1 MGVLWT
7 KETISNS
14 GTTGAIATTNITS
27 YAYFGISDDA
37 SNGFAANTHYPIP
50 FMTMDAENAE
60 DIVGFGTGTDPATS
74 YTTADGAATDA
85 SNLISMIWYVPDN
98 IEIDAIY
105 SIEGSDNATGDTTRM
120 HLMSYDF
127 TSGSTSALT
136 NGTLLGHNS
145 DVTNA
150 GSEQAYLSTWTIDSS
165 SVVSGKV
172 ILAFFEQD
180 GINGDFSVSVT
191 VKYHLS

>member
-1 MGVLWT
+1 MGISWT

-14 GTTGAIATTNITS
+14 GTSGAIATTNITS
-27 YAYFGISDDA
+27 YAYFGISDEETN
-37 SNGFAANTHYPIP
+37 SYSANTHYPIP
-50 FMTMDAENAE
+50 FMTMDSGVAE
-60 DIVGFGTGTDPATS
+60 DISFGTGTDPATS
-74 YTTADGAATDA
+74 FTTADGATTDA
-85 SNLISMIWYVPDN
+85 SNLVPMIWYVPDN

-105 SIEGSDNATGDTTRM
+105 SIEGSDHATGDTTRM

-180 GINGDFSVSVT
+180 GTNGDFSVSVT

>member
-1 MGVLWT
+1 MGISWT

-14 GTTGAIATTNITS
+14 GTSGATATTNITS
-27 YAYFGISDDA
+27 YAYFGITDEETNSY
-37 SNGFAANTHYPIP
+37 SANTHYPIP
-50 FMTMDAENAE
+50 FMTMDTGVAE
-60 DIVGFGTGTDPATS
+60 DISFGTGTDPATS
-74 YTTADGAATDA
+74 FTTADGNATDA
-85 SNLISMIWYVPDN
+85 SNLVPMIWYVPDN

-105 SIEGSDNATGDTTRM
+105 SIEGSDHATGDTTRM

-165 SVVSGKV
+165 SVVSGKF
-172 ILAFFEQD
+172 L
-180 GINGDFSVSVT
+180 NN
-191 VKYHLS
+191 K

>member
-1 MGVLWT
+1 
-7 KETISNS
+7 
-14 GTTGAIATTNITS
+14 
-27 YAYFGISDDA
+27 
-37 SNGFAANTHYPIP
+37 
-50 FMTMDAENAE
+50 
-60 DIVGFGTGTDPATS
+60 
-74 YTTADGAATDA
+74 
-85 SNLISMIWYVPDN
+85 
-98 IEIDAIY
+98 
-105 SIEGSDNATGDTTRM
+105 
-120 HLMSYDF
+120 MSYDF

-180 GINGDFSVSVT
+180 STNGDFSVSVT

>member
-1 MGVLWT
+1 MGISWT

-14 GTTGAIATTNITS
+14 GTSGATATTNITS
-27 YAYFGISDDA
+27 YAYFGITDEETNSY
-37 SNGFAANTHYPIP
+37 SANTHYPIP
-50 FMTMDAENAE
+50 FMTMDTGVAE
-60 DIVGFGTGTDPATS
+60 DISFGTGTDPATS
-74 YTTADGAATDA
+74 FTTADGNATDA
-85 SNLISMIWYVPDN
+85 SNLVPMIWYVPDN

-105 SIEGSDNATGDTTRM
+105 SIEGSDHATGDTTRM

-180 GINGDFSVSVT
+180 STNGDFSVSVT